1 MKHKISHL
9 IVFALITCIMCT
21 ILVPAFATDDSDDGP
36 STRASLYINAAR
48 AYVDAGSSTGSLKVY
63 FSITS
68 RGKMSSIGATKI
80 QIYNTS
86 GTCVKTFNA
95 NSTNGMLG
103 SDRYSYSNSVT
114 YTGAKSGD
122 YYYAVVTFKAS
133 DSSGGDSCTY
143 VTASAAAK

>member
-68 RGKMSSIGATKI
+68 RGKMSSLGAMKI
-80 QIYNTS
+80 QVYDAN
-86 GTCVKTFNA
+86 GTCVKTFNYYDT
-95 NSTNGMLG
+95 SGMMG
-103 SDRYSYSNSVT
+103 SNQFAYASYVT
-114 YTGAKSGD
+114 YTGAKSGA
-122 YYYAVVTFKAS
+122 YYHAVVKFKAS
-133 DSSGGDSCTY
+133 NSTGGDSCIFT
-143 VTASAAAK
+143 TKSAAAK